1 MQRDPAGRETS
12 GRASR
17 RCRSARHPQMLISRV
32 AISTVLDTGSLS
44 EWDFA
49 VELGDWWESSQWGR
63 HTIRLSSIAQSDSAA
78 TTASAWAAM
87 ANELPRAKAGP
98 SAGHGFVEER
108 VRCRKVR
115 SPLNDSA
122 NSDCLFEA
130 FGHEPRARASPRSTS
145 APTGGPPYTRV
156 REVDCRAASC
166 SGTARGHVELEHGI
180 A

>member
-49 VELGDWWESSQWGR
+49 VELGDWWVSSQWGR

-87 ANELPRAKAGP
+87 ATELPRAKAGP

-130 FGHEPRARASPRSTS
+130 FGHELGLATVAIRTLTSIRSISVTRD
-145 APTGGPPYTRV
+145 RV
-156 REVDCRAASC
+156 RFSIPIESTTVVDR
-166 SGTARGHVELEHGI
+166 
-180 A
+180 